1 LVSRCF
7 IYPSTTSCY
16 VNIIVCRRIS
26 PKFPVIPLKRNESKT
41 KQGKSGKIKF
51 IFCSN
56 CGKEL
61 WQLLPSLWTRY

>member
-1 LVSRCF
+1 LVSGCF

-16 VNIIVCRRIS
+16 VNIIVCRWIS

-56 CGKEL
+56 CGKEKG
-61 WQLLPSLWTRY
+61 